1 MDTTTQPQPELP
13 QITVQDLASIQSC
26 IDVACQRGAFRANE
40 MAAIGTLYDKLA
52 NFLQAITAAAA
63 DDASEPP
70 AQAADT
76 TPPEG
81 TE

>member
-40 MAAIGTLYDKLA
+40 MAAVGTLYDKLA
-52 NFLQAITAAAA
+52 NFLQAITAASAE
-63 DDASEPP
+63 DASEQSTSP
-70 AQAADT
+70 ADT
-76 TPPEG
+76 TTPEG